1 MVIYATLAPISQFFL
16 IKPRFFHFF
25 ACEGGFFCYIHIIA
39 SNGANANRPKGQTKE
54 REPMTQSKKLHFVS
68 AITQET
74 TTSKSEERFYYVN
87 RKNNKVKHEG
97 VPMRVM
103 AGELGIIAEHLYA
116 NRHALTCN
124 QDSE

>member
-1 MVIYATLAPISQFFL
+1 
-16 IKPRFFHFF
+16 
-25 ACEGGFFCYIHIIA
+25 
-39 SNGANANRPKGQTKE
+39 
-54 REPMTQSKKLHFVS
+54 MTQSKKIHFVS

-124 QDSE
+124 QDSEGNTGVIMIVGEFKEDENNA